1 MPEGSGLRI
10 SAIMML
16 AERRKRLALGLTE
29 TRLRLCR
36 RLTTIGMLC
45 CRIAL
50 NVPERLIVAP
60 TDLRAVDP
68 FIAEEILAGRFPL
81 AGRLF
86 EAGDESP
93 FLQQLPSRAFAE
105 RLHSFAWLRHMR
117 ALRTNAARNQARAIV
132 GSWMHLHGR
141 KPKGPAFE
149 PHVAAERM
157 IAWLSHSPILL
168 QGAEAGFYRRFMKCL
183 AFQRRYLHKVV
194 SCLPMGETR
203 LRVHIALAMASLAMP
218 SSDKLIRREG
228 LKLDRE
234 LEAQILSDGGHI
246 SRNPR
251 AALDLLIDLLP
262 LRQTYINLGHDVPAK
277 LIPTIDRI
285 YPALR
290 FFRHQDGDL
299 ALFNGASATP
309 ATELMSVLRYD
320 ETGGK
325 PFKALP
331 HSHYHRLS
339 AGETTV
345 IVDAGKPQAPDMSR
359 SAHAG
364 CLSFEMSAGRSRFIV
379 NAGAPK
385 FAGRSYRLLSRAT
398 AAHSTVTL
406 GETSSARVL
415 QSAFLGPLMLDGVET
430 VTAERWDDSYG
441 NDWLKASHDGYAGLF
456 GYNHQREIGLAA
468 KGNKIKGHDHF
479 YPSPDLD
486 ADKTPVSVQATAR
499 FHIHPSILLTR
510 VDDET
515 ISMEAPDGETWLF
528 SAPGQVVEIDED
540 VFFADVSGIRPS
552 EQLVIEFFLPETSDL
567 RWMLKQQV

>member
-1 MPEGSGLRI
+1 
-10 SAIMML
+10 MML
-16 AERRKRLALGLTE
+16 AERRRRLALGLTE
-29 TRLRLCR
+29 ARLRLCR
-36 RLTTIGMLC
+36 RLTALGMLR
-45 CRIAL
+45 CRISMD
-50 NVPERLIVAP
+50 VPERLIVAP

-93 FLQQLPSRAFAE
+93 FALSLPSRAFAE

-117 ALRTNAARNQARAIV
+117 ALRTNAARNQARFIV
-132 GSWMHLHGR
+132 SSWIQLHGH
-141 KPKGPAFE
+141 KTSGPAWE

-157 IAWLSHSPILL
+157 IAWLSHSPVLL

-183 AFQRRYLHKVV
+183 AFQRHYLRKTI
-194 SCLPMGETR
+194 SCLPVGEAR
-203 LRVHIALAMASLAMP
+203 LRLHIALAIASLAMP

-228 LKLDRE
+228 QRLDRE
-234 LEAQILSDGGHI
+234 LEAQILSDGGHV

-251 AALDLLIDLLP
+251 AALNLLLDLLP
-262 LRQTYINLGHDVPAK
+262 LRQTYINLGHDVPGK

-331 HSHYHRLS
+331 HSHYHRLA
-339 AGETTV
+339 AGETTI
-345 IVDAGKPQAPDMSR
+345 IVDAGKPPTANLSR
-359 SAHAG
+359 NAHAG
-364 CLSFEMSAGRSRFIV
+364 CLSFEMSAGRSRFII

-385 FAGRSYRLLSRAT
+385 FSGRSYRLLSRAT

-406 GETSSARVL
+406 GETSSARVQ
-415 QSAFLGPLMLDGVET
+415 QSAFLGPLMLDGVTT
-430 VTAERWDDSYG
+430 VTTERWDDAYG
-441 NDWLKASHDGYAGLF
+441 NDWLKASHDGYAKPF
-456 GYNHQREIGLAA
+456 GYLHQREIGLAA
-468 KGNKIKGHDHF
+468 KGNKIRGHDHF
-479 YPSPDLD
+479 FLSPDIEPGKLQ
-486 ADKTPVSVQATAR
+486 ATVQATAR
-499 FHIHPSILLTR
+499 FHIHPSIILTR

-515 ISMEAPDGETWLF
+515 VSMEAPDGEAWLF

-552 EQLVIEFFLPETSDL
+552 EQLVIEFSLPETSDL